1 MHRRLDR
8 TQAIAARG
16 PFVARACCR
25 PVRRS
30 RDLTA
35 ASIFGAPR
43 RHPVGKLVAMP
54 MSELRRLA
62 LLWQDEERA
71 FQTVLEVLR
80 EGRRFDLVLKLDT
93 FLQVRRRK
101 ILRQVFAH
109 VQRKRDATRER
120 DLERRDEPDL

>member
-1 MHRRLDR
+1 
-8 TQAIAARG
+8 
-16 PFVARACCR
+16 
-25 PVRRS
+25 
-30 RDLTA
+30 
-35 ASIFGAPR
+35 
-43 RHPVGKLVAMP
+43 VGKLVAMP